1 MLKKFF
7 VISEKM
13 SSGTEEDVE
22 LRDLVAKVLG
32 QKKKKLILLFSRPR
46 EIKNVNLQSLKEIIW
61 RCQTVSGVIKE

>member
-32 QKKKKLILLFSRPR
+32 QKKKKIILLIL
-46 EIKNVNLQSLKEIIW
+46 
-61 RCQTVSGVIKE
+61 